1 MSEQVTELQ
10 KLREHDLLDLDIVLT
25 LKQGQVEVEQAAV
38 VTDYADSVLVHRQV
52 IQDVNRQIIQLGGE
66 KLQILTQVK
75 GFGEQV
81 SHRGTSDMLQ
91 SQFHAFSITV
101 PTRLLHRFSFS
112 LAQVKDFRK
121 NKFRLKWE
129 NDKADLEEEE
139 MTRKTRDFQLL
150 RVTKSL
156 QATLP

>member
-1 MSEQVTELQ
+1 M
-10 KLREHDLLDLDIVLT
+10 
-25 LKQGQVEVEQAAV
+25 
-38 VTDYADSVLVHRQV
+38 
-52 IQDVNRQIIQLGGE
+52 
-66 KLQILTQVK
+66 
-75 GFGEQV
+75 
-81 SHRGTSDMLQ
+81 
-91 SQFHAFSITV
+91 V
-101 PTRLLHRFSFS
+101 PTLLLHRFSFS

-156 QATLP
+156 QATGP